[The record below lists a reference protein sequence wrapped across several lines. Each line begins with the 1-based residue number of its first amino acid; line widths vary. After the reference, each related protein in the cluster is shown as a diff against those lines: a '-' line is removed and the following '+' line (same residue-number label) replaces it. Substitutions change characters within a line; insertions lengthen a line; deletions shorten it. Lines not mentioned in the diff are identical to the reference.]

1 MSKAKLKKEFLEL
14 LDKDIEFRYAIA
26 GYLGYGELLKRLD
39 RLEEEQ
45 RKLWEN
51 QNKLWEEA
59 VRLREDMKTSF
70 TRHDEEL
77 RKLREDMNRGFA
89 RHDEEFKKLW
99 EQIAKF
105 REDMVKGFERHDKE
119 IMQLREDMNKLR
131 EDMVK
136 GFMRHDEEF
145 KRVWEEL
152 ARLREDMNKGF
163 ARHDEEL
170 RRLREDMTEG
180 FKRHD
185 EELKRLREDMIEGF
199 MRHDEE
205 FRKVWLEIAKLRE
218 DMNKGFSVLQRLITA
233 LGSRWGVMAEE
244 AFKEGLRAILEE
256 ELNAKVEKWTTYDE
270 EGVVFGRPAVIDI
283 DVAVQDDKVILIEVK
298 SHIER
303 PHIKEFMDKAKL
315 YERKTKRKPSRLI
328 MIAPF
333 IEAEAAQLAK
343 DLGIEVYTKT

>member
-59 VRLREDMKTSF
+59 VRLREDM
-70 TRHDEEL
+70 
-77 RKLREDMNRGFA
+77 NRGFA
-89 RHDEEFKKLW
+89 RHDEELKKLW
-99 EQIAKF
+99 EQLAKF
-105 REDMVKGFERHDKE
+105 REDMVKGFERHDKG

-145 KRVWEEL
+145 KRIWGEV

-170 RRLREDMTEG
+170 RRLREDMREG

-185 EELKRLREDMIEGF
+185 EEFK
-199 MRHDEE
+199 
-205 FRKVWLEIAKLRE
+205 KVWLEIMKLRE
-218 DMNKGFSVLQRLITA
+218 DLNKGFSALQRLITA
-233 LGSRWGVMAEE
+233 LGSRWGIMAEE
-244 AFKEGLRAILEE
+244 AFREGLRAILEE
-256 ELNAKVEKWTTYDE
+256 ELNARVEKWTTYDE
-270 EGVVFGRPAVIDI
+270 EGAVFGRPAVIDI
-283 DVAVQDDKVILIEVK
+283 DVAVQNDKVILIEVK

-303 PHIKEFMDKAKL
+303 SHIKEFMDKAKL